1 MEVTV
6 LPKIAVNDE
15 LPWTPKL
22 SVQSLDFRKNVW
34 TTKSVICLSLS
45 LVIVVLVGV
54 LIGALL
60 VSLDSSKNG
69 KYNVQ
74 PTKNQT

>member
-22 SVQSLDFRKNVW
+22 SIKSIDLRRNVW

-45 LVIVVLVGV
+45 LIIVVLVGV

-60 VSLDSSKNG
+60 VSLDSNNG
-69 KYNVQ
+69 KQKVD
-74 PTKNQT
+74 KMGKIL